1 MYQCRHI
8 SHIKRFIALAAIS
21 SMFFAGFQ
29 FYQNP
34 SKSPHVIRSV
44 TLEMRPLD
52 THNGNAEHQ
61 SHDLTGHELVRRHDL
76 DDPTS
81 SSTDILAHQQSV
93 DDDRNERQHEAS
105 NTELHQPN
113 MNDSP
118 SPPSQHQS
126 MPRTSHVSPISPSA
140 DQRSDS
146 GDQDVNP
153 SSSENNQILSK
164 HFNDKRENK
173 FVQSQPAALDPAIP
187 VGGSPNMDSQASSAP
202 SSQQPSRYIP
212 HRCPPGFDKITDQE
226 YNNWFLKDVVQ
237 RSPVSVHSTSALNDE
252 ILILT
257 PISNSA
263 KHLQRYFENICSLVY
278 PHRLVSIVLG
288 EDSSTDT
295 TVETAQ
301 QMTDQL
307 GSYFQ
312 RVELV
317 RLPLASSS
325 L

>member
-1 MYQCRHI
+1 VLKHLMKYKLGNVMFIMYRGITVAEHAEV
-8 SHIKRFIALAAIS
+8 FILSNGCVGTDAVRYLE
-21 SMFFAGFQ
+21 
-29 FYQNP
+29 
-34 SKSPHVIRSV
+34 HVQAVV
-44 TLEMRPLD
+44 TLSAP
-52 THNGNAEHQ
+52 
-61 SHDLTGHELVRRHDL
+61 RR
-76 DDPTS
+76 
-81 SSTDILAHQQSV
+81 
-93 DDDRNERQHEAS
+93 
-105 NTELHQPN
+105 
-113 MNDSP
+113 
-118 SPPSQHQS
+118 
-126 MPRTSHVSPISPSA
+126 
-140 DQRSDS
+140 
-146 GDQDVNP
+146 G
-153 SSSENNQILSK
+153 
-164 HFNDKRENK
+164 
-173 FVQSQPAALDPAIP
+173 
-187 VGGSPNMDSQASSAP
+187 DSQASSAP